1 MIRDTIQ
8 SVDPEVPLF
17 DVKTMEQRMGD
28 QFARPQFYKTA
39 VTCFAAFAAARHP
52 RNLWHGYLLERPKD
66 A

>member
-28 QFARPQFYKTA
+28 QFARP
-39 VTCFAAFAAARHP
+39 
-52 RNLWHGYLLERPKD
+52 
-66 A
+66 